1 MFHKI
6 NVVEMEYCLYCDE
19 TCHIESDGINVM
31 ALGAVWCPKKEKDR
45 IFDELRAIK
54 VKHGF
59 APYWELKWNAVSGKK
74 LDFYMEVVEYFFNEP
89 DLHFRSVVVP
99 DKSVLDHGAFHQTHD
114 SFYYKLYFDL
124 LKVLFRSEN
133 SYEIYLDIKD
143 TRGQKK
149 IMALHSYLC
158 NNAHDFNQDVI
169 CKVQQVRSH
178 EVELVQLADFLLG
191 AVGYAN
197 RGLKTSEAKVAL
209 LRRIQGQ
216 HKYVLDKTSFYE
228 ESKMNILIWKSSK
241 LC

>member
-1 MFHKI
+1 
-6 NVVEMEYCLYCDE
+6 MEYCLYCDE

-45 IFDELRAIK
+45 IFEELRAIK

-59 APYWELKWNAVSGKK
+59 APYWELKWNAVSSRK
-74 LDFYMEVVEYFFNEP
+74 LDFYVEVVEYFFNEWN
-89 DLHFRSVVVP
+89 LHFRSIVVP
-99 DKSVLDHGAFHQTHD
+99 DKSLLDHDAFHQTHD

-124 LKVLFRSEN
+124 LKVLFHSVN

-149 IMALHSYLC
+149 IMALHNYLC
-158 NNAHDFNQDVI
+158 HNAYDFNQNVI
-169 CKVQQVRSH
+169 RKIQQVRSH
-178 EVELVQLADFLLG
+178 EVELIQLADFLLG

-209 LRRIQGQ
+209 IQRIQEQ
-216 HKYVLDKTSFYE
+216 HGYALNVTSFCAE
-228 ESKMNILIWKSSK
+228 PKMNILIWKSSK
-241 LC
+241 SF

>member
-1 MFHKI
+1 
-6 NVVEMEYCLYCDE
+6 MEYCLYCDE
-19 TCHIESDGINVM
+19 TCHIESDGVNVM
-31 ALGAVWCPKKEKDR
+31 ALGTVWCPKREKDR

-59 APYWELKWNAVSGKK
+59 APYWELKWNAVSAKK
-74 LDFYMEVVEYFFNEP
+74 LDFYMEIVEYFFNEP
-89 DLHFRSVVVP
+89 NLHFRSIVVP
-99 DKSVLDHGAFHQTHD
+99 DKSLLDHDAFHQTHD

-149 IMALHSYLC
+149 IMALQSYLC
-158 NNAHDFNQDVI
+158 NNAHDFNQNVI
-169 CKVQQVRSH
+169 RKIQQVRSH

-197 RGLKTSEAKVAL
+197 RGLRTSEAKVAL
-209 LRRIQGQ
+209 LQQIQEQ
-216 HKYVLDKTSFYE
+216 HGYALDKTSFYE
-228 ESKMNILIWKSSK
+228 ESKINILIWKSSK
-241 LC
+241 LL